1 VKQLD
6 NIQMWND
13 ARVVD
18 EGTGETPLLAACAAG
33 SFEICEALINAGAD
47 VRAADKDGNTP
58 LLAACGEGSFG
69 LSGNSD
75 VVRLLMKAGADV
87 ATDKHKRTEDYYH
100 NNYLHELISCLHLAI
115 KKGSKVVVKML
126 LAACAA
132 AKDAKEKTCLHL
144 AASKGAVTW

>member
-1 VKQLD
+1 MKQLD

-87 ATDKHKRTEDYYH
+87 A
-100 NNYLHELISCLHLAI
+100 
-115 KKGSKVVVKML
+115 
-126 LAACAA
+126 
-132 AKDAKEKTCLHL
+132 AKDLGHQTCLHW
-144 AASKGAVTW
+144 AAGSESSDVVGILLEAGATDKEGNTADVRVSAGRGRHNARYHCLEQG